1 MIEGKRV
8 RINNA
13 PDLID
18 PMVMTQSVHLDPTRD
33 GVLARA
39 LRYGSAAAIGS
50 AIGVGGGLVAKQFL
64 FQNNNITQRLKDG
77 SRSLAGQ
84 PVQMRF
90 EAKRYPIN
98 SNITHYCGIILMSY
112 HFQ

>member
-1 MIEGKRV
+1 MEYWLERF
-8 RINNA
+8 
-13 PDLID
+13 
-18 PMVMTQSVHLDPTRD
+18 VMDQLQQS
-33 GVLARA
+33 A
-39 LRYGSAAAIGS
+39 GS